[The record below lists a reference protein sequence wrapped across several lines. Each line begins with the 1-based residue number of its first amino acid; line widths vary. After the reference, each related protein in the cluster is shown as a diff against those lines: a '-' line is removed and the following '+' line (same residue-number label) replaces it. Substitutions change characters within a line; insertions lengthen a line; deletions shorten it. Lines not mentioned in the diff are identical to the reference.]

1 MAGYVWKLLW
11 QTMGT
16 IGIFFLILTVFQND
30 SEFGVQC
37 QAVLRDGFT
46 VDATLPVEDA
56 VQVNGNFSQI
66 NETIA
71 VPVAGRVISQ
81 YGWSED
87 VVNQPFAEGILIE
100 TAADEEI
107 CAAYDG
113 TVISLAKIDEEYQIM
128 LAHANG
134 LITTYGNCRQV
145 YIKPDGL
152 VKKGDIIGI
161 TANKSDTS
169 GQLYF
174 AAKYLGE
181 PIDPLELF
189 QNMR

>member
-1 MAGYVWKLLW
+1 MAGYGWKLLQ
-11 QTMGT
+11 QTVGT
-16 IGIFFLILTVFQND
+16 IGMFFLILTVFQND
-30 SEFGVQC
+30 SDFGLQC

-46 VDATLPVEDA
+46 VDANFVMEDA

-66 NETIA
+66 TETIA
-71 VPVAGRVISQ
+71 VPVAGRVISH
-81 YGWSED
+81 YGWSEA
-87 VVNQPFAEGILIE
+87 VVGQPFAEGILIE
-100 TAADEEI
+100 TAVDEEI

-113 TVISLAKIDEEYQIM
+113 TVISLARIDDEYQIM
-128 LAHANG
+128 LAHNNG

-145 YIKPDGL
+145 YIKPDGI

-161 TANKSDTS
+161 TANKSDTN

-189 QNMR
+189 ENMH